1 MSKEEYSELC
11 YLLGKLKYCYAENAI
26 KSEHLMKT
34 YEEISDKIESI
45 IRCIIIDNK
54 EEKTR

>member
-26 KSEHLMKT
+26 KSNHLMES
-34 YEEISDKIESI
+34 YEEISDKIEFI
-45 IRCIIIDNK
+45 LRCIIIDNK
-54 EEKTR
+54 EKD